1 MHTKQTLLLLL
12 FAVLLLLGC
21 KEKAADEGLSAAPPD
36 TVALNYYNLR
46 AAGRYADYVSAM
58 ASCDKATPA
67 YRAHIEKMLR
77 HHTALVQ
84 REKGGV
90 SRVEVL
96 RTELHSGDSL
106 AHVYL
111 SVTYNDSTLEE
122 VLFPLVHDGQRWRI
136 Q

>member
-12 FAVLLLLGC
+12 FAVLFLLGC

-67 YRAHIEKMLR
+67 YRAQILADQHL
-77 HHTALVQ
+77 A
-84 REKGGV
+84 V
-90 SRVEVL
+90 SRFAWLWLLGLKIKIVEIVK
-96 RTELHSGDSL
+96 
-106 AHVYL
+106 
-111 SVTYNDSTLEE
+111 
-122 VLFPLVHDGQRWRI
+122 F
-136 Q
+136 